1 MLDCRCKSLKNKKV
15 ILIATG
21 GTIASEKKED
31 TGLLQSG
38 VISGEE
44 IVQYCDIPK
53 HIDLQVESML
63 QKASMHLS
71 FDDLLAI
78 KERIDLHLAN
88 DQVSG
93 VVITQG
99 TDTLEETSYFM
110 NLITNHEKPIVFTGS
125 QRSPRAVGTDAFINI
140 KHAVLT
146 ASSKDLYNV
155 GVVVV
160 FNERIFHSRYVKK
173 EHASNVQGFNS
184 FGFGYLGIID
194 NESVHIFQKPIGNE
208 YYKLTNMIPEVDI
221 IKCYMQA
228 DDKYIRAAREAK
240 VDGIILEGVG
250 RGQVSPGMM
259 TEIKRCVKLGIIV
272 VITTSAVE
280 GEVYTTYDYK
290 GSTFDLKQAGVILG
304 RDYDSKKARIKLMVG
319 LASEQRDITALFA
332 V

>member
-1 MLDCRCKSLKNKKV
+1 MKNEKV
-15 ILIATG
+15 VLIATG
-21 GTIASEKKED
+21 GTIASKKKAD
-31 TGLLQSG
+31 TGLLESG

-44 IVQYCDIPK
+44 IVNYCDIPA
-53 HIDLQVESML
+53 HIDVQVESML
-63 QKASMHLS
+63 QKASMHLT
-71 FDDLLAI
+71 FDDLLAL
-78 KERIDLHLAN
+78 KERIDSYLMD

-93 VVITQG
+93 VVVTQG
-99 TDTLEETSYFM
+99 TDTLEESSYFM

-125 QRSPRAVGTDAFINI
+125 QRSPGEVGTDAFVNI
-140 KHAVLT
+140 KHAVL
-146 ASSKDLYNV
+146 AACCKDLYHV

-194 NESVHIFQKPIGNE
+194 NEAVHIFQKPLENE
-208 YYKLTNMIPEVDI
+208 YYELTALLPEVDI
-221 IKCYMQA
+221 IKCYMNA
-228 DDKYIRAAREAK
+228 DDKYIRAAREAN

-250 RGQVSPGMM
+250 RGQVTPGMM
-259 TEIKRCVKLGIIV
+259 SEIRRCVESGITV

-304 RDYDSKKARIKLMVG
+304 RDYDSKKARIKLIVG
-319 LASEQRDITALFA
+319 LASEHKDIAALFNPN
-332 V
+332 